1 MYGYGLLGGRVDGK
15 RGAEARAAYDGH
27 RARRD
32 ALARAVRDLGGR
44 PVVSDAAY
52 ALPFAV
58 ADSPSAVR
66 LAAVLEDRIA
76 GAYADLVRA
85 AEGPRRKEAAGA
97 LREAAVRAARWRGGN
112 VAFPGLAERAAGADP
127 AATGPVEAHAARTAR
142 ADTKNR
148 KGNTRRMGCEPPQ
161 RLVRAL
167 GEMYGD
173 AAAADWLDALPA
185 LTEQALT
192 AGDGLTV
199 ERVAAPGGR
208 SSLVVLVRRADGTP
222 AALKIAPPVAGP
234 GLERAALEHWNGW
247 GAVKPLDAPEL
258 DASGALLL
266 ERLHHE
272 VSLRSLPEAKALLEA
287 AGTLRRLWVEPPAG
301 HAFESVAGRTDR
313 QSAGMRAAAE
323 ADPELAPLV
332 DAALAAR
339 AELVEGSPELLL
351 LHGNFRQS
359 KVLSGERAPWL
370 TVGPEPL
377 VGERAYDLARLVRD
391 RVEDLIA
398 SPGGPVTARRR
409 VKRLAESLEVEQARL
424 HGWTLF
430 RAVESGTRALAE
442 GRRQMGEINLEFAGW
457 L

>member
-1 MYGYGLLGGRVDGK
+1 
-15 RGAEARAAYDGH
+15 
-27 RARRD
+27 
-32 ALARAVRDLGGR
+32 
-44 PVVSDAAY
+44 
-52 ALPFAV
+52 
-58 ADSPSAVR
+58 
-66 LAAVLEDRIA
+66 
-76 GAYADLVRA
+76 
-85 AEGPRRKEAAGA
+85 
-97 LREAAVRAARWRGGN
+97 
-112 VAFPGLAERAAGADP
+112 
-127 AATGPVEAHAARTAR
+127 
-142 ADTKNR
+142 
-148 KGNTRRMGCEPPQ
+148 MGCEPPQ

-167 GEMYGD
+167 GEIYGD

-222 AALKIAPPVAGP
+222 AALKVAPSVAGP

>member
-1 MYGYGLLGGRVDGK
+1 MGF
-15 RGAEARAAYDGH
+15 E
-27 RARRD
+27 
-32 ALARAVRDLGGR
+32 
-44 PVVSDAAY
+44 P
-52 ALPFAV
+52 
-58 ADSPSAVR
+58 
-66 LAAVLEDRIA
+66 
-76 GAYADLVRA
+76 
-85 AEGPRRKEAAGA
+85 PRRLE
-97 LREAAVRAARWRGGN
+97 
-112 VAFPGLAERAAGADP
+112 
-127 AATGPVEAHAARTAR
+127 
-142 ADTKNR
+142 
-148 KGNTRRMGCEPPQ
+148 
-161 RLVRAL
+161 RAL

-173 AAAADWLDALPA
+173 AAAADWLAGLPA
-185 LTEQALT
+185 LTERALT

-208 SSLVVLVRRADGTP
+208 SSLVVLVRRADGAP
-222 AALKIAPPVAGP
+222 AALKIAPPAARP
-234 GLERAALEHWNGW
+234 DLERAALEHWNGW
-247 GAVKPLDAPEL
+247 GAVKTLDAPGL
-258 DASGALLL
+258 AGLGASGGPGPGTPEPGLGVAEADATGVLLL
-266 ERLHHE
+266 ERLHPE

-287 AGTLRRLWVEPPAG
+287 AGTVRRLWVEPPAG
-301 HAFESVAGRTDR
+301 HGFETVAARTGRQGD
-313 QSAGMRAAAE
+313 GMRAAAE

-332 DAALAAR
+332 EAAFAAR
-339 AELVEGSPELLL
+339 AELVEGPSELLL

-409 VKRLAESLEVEQARL
+409 IKKLAESLEVDQARL

-442 GRRQMGEINLEFAGW
+442 GRRQMGEVTLEFAGW